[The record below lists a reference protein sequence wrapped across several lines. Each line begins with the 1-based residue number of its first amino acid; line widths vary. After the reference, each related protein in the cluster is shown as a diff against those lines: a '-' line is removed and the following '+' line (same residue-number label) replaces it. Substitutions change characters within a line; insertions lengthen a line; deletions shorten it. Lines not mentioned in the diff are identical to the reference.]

1 MCSDTSLGKPLTWGL
16 ISLLQGQAVC
26 IGGMQGASKI
36 CVLPLDMGI
45 APILGLPDIYGLIML
60 KKFGTH
66 VLMKK
71 GHMLFYGDSHF
82 DS

>member
-1 MCSDTSLGKPLTWGL
+1 
-16 ISLLQGQAVC
+16 
-26 IGGMQGASKI
+26 MQGASKI

>member
-1 MCSDTSLGKPLTWGL
+1 
-16 ISLLQGQAVC
+16 
-26 IGGMQGASKI
+26 
-36 CVLPLDMGI
+36 MGT

-60 KKFGTH
+60 KEIGTH

-71 GHMLFYGDSHF
+71 GHMLFYDDSHF